1 MVDVVEYARERR
13 AELLAEIRKLDW
25 FLKVAEELQG
35 LEPKEVPAGSPKR
48 PSVVERSDQKPAEVK
63 ASKDSMPEKAT
74 QPAPGTP
81 VYRAED
87 LDLGPRPVDTIVF
100 KKMLSEMRRT
110 YASDRVPAVDPEQK
124 VAAG

>member
-35 LEPKEVPAGSPKR
+35 LEPKEVPAESPKR

-63 ASKDSMPEKAT
+63 ASKDSMPEKA
-74 QPAPGTP
+74 APGTP

-110 YASDRVPAVDPEQK
+110 YASDRV
-124 VAAG
+124 